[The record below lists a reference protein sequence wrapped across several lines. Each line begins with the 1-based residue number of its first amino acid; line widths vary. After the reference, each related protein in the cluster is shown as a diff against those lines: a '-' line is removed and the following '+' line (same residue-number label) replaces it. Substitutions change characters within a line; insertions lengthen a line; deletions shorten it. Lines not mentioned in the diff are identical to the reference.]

1 MTDSRLIGCTQPCNP
16 LHIHRAGVVRSL
28 CAYGTM
34 LTSRYGLQVAEMLR
48 DARADDVT
56 VLDVRPRQCDF
67 TDEIVIATARSK
79 LHCQTAAQAVVYRV
93 RPPSF
98 SPFHVPLRH
107 GACWMACLTAAA
119 LVQLKQACK
128 EIAPGIP
135 PRIEGMGTSHH
146 ANSEWLVIASHVIAH
161 VLHL

>member
-1 MTDSRLIGCTQPCNP
+1 
-16 LHIHRAGVVRSL
+16 
-28 CAYGTM
+28 M
-34 LTSRYGLQVAEMLR
+34 LK
-48 DARADDVT
+48 DAKTDDVT

-93 RPPSF
+93 CLPTLF
-98 SPFHVPLRH
+98 SSPDH
-107 GACWMACLTAAA
+107 CLSSRDVSDGLSDYAAA
-119 LVQLKQACK
+119 LLQLKQACK

-146 ANSEWLVIASHVIAH
+146 ANTDWLVGLLTSALPYMSLCSIMA
-161 VLHL
+161 